1 MDQKIILIDSE
12 SVVANLASRWIDRI
26 YDGSK
31 LQILFST
38 FKTKI
43 LPFSWKYL
51 FIIQSG
57 SRYKAV
63 GYPNLK
69 AKIIIGTHLPFTIEP
84 VIMNKDFFL
93 APDPRVVRMNN
104 STPAIVQIDPK
115 SVRLFSTFC

>member
-1 MDQKIILIDSE
+1 MDQKMILIDSE
-12 SVVANLASRWIDRI
+12 SVIANLAIRCIDRI

-31 LQILFST
+31 LQILSST

-51 FIIQSG
+51 LIIQSG

-84 VIMNKDFFL
+84 VMMNKDFFL
-93 APDPRVVRMNN
+93 APNPRGPDEQFN
-104 STPAIVQIDPK
+104 SSNRAN
-115 SVRLFSTFC
+115 